1 VVGPGG
7 GSSAKVSYSEE
18 EWLGIL
24 ENSCNSMNLS
34 AHATGSVEGEPA
46 EQMIQIA
53 DGKIY
58 SVEQVG
64 DEYDYSYRSEIDG
77 VYYVWRSTDNET
89 WECYQVD
96 SSPIN
101 GTYVFGML
109 DSLDFECAI
118 SDAEKGVIIF
128 DQEMNGN
135 ALYAQVEIRDGRIVS
150 YTLEMAG
157 YSIVAN
163 ITYGNASIGEL
174 PPVV

>member
-1 VVGPGG
+1 
-7 GSSAKVSYSEE
+7 
-18 EWLGIL
+18 
-24 ENSCNSMNLS
+24 
-34 AHATGSVEGEPA
+34 
-46 EQMIQIA
+46 
-53 DGKIY
+53 
-58 SVEQVG
+58 
-64 DEYDYSYRSEIDG
+64 
-77 VYYVWRSTDNET
+77 
-89 WECYQVD
+89 
-96 SSPIN
+96 
-101 GTYVFGML
+101 ML

-174 PPVV
+174 PPVA